1 MDAEDEEED
10 DAPWEEPEPIAVPI
24 DGVLDLH
31 TFDPRDLKELLPEYL
46 RECRA
51 RGILEV
57 RVIHGKGRGHLRRSV
72 HALLDRDPAVARYR
86 LAGEDAGGWGATL
99 VTLLPR

>member
-1 MDAEDEEED
+1 MGVDDEDED
-10 DAPWEEPEPIAVPI
+10 GPWEPEPIELPI

-31 TFDPRDLKELLPEYL
+31 TFDPRDLPELLPEYL

-72 HALLDRDPAVARYR
+72 QALLDRDPTVVRYR

-99 VTLLPR
+99 VTLQPLR